1 MRFSAVPV
9 FASQFFIR
17 YSSFFISHSVAMSTI
32 LDTIVAHKRRE
43 VAARRELVPTKLL
56 ETSLYFRSK
65 PLSLRHY
72 LLRENGSGIIAEF
85 KRKSPSKGWINQY
98 APVERTTLGYM
109 QAGAMALSILTDA
122 EFFGGKNEDLT
133 TARRFNFCPIV
144 RKDFVVDEYQIIEA
158 KSNGADAVLLISAVL
173 TPEEI
178 GSLGRLAKSLGLE
191 VLLEV
196 HDGDELARSAVA
208 DAVDLIGVNN
218 RNLHDFSLSLDTSM
232 VLAEAIP
239 SEFVKVSESGI
250 STAAAI
256 MQLREA
262 GYRGFLL
269 GEAFMR
275 NARPERACAA
285 LVQELA
291 GVSRSA
297 ALIS

>member
-1 MRFSAVPV
+1 M
-9 FASQFFIR
+9 SQ
-17 YSSFFISHSVAMSTI
+17 ATI
-32 LDTIVAHKRRE
+32 LDTIVAHKRQE
-43 VAARRELVPTKLL
+43 IASRRELVPVKLL
-56 ETSLYFRSK
+56 ETSLYFNAQ
-65 PLSLRHY
+65 PLSLRKY
-72 LLRENGSGIIAEF
+72 LLREGGSGLIAEF

-109 QAGAMALSILTDA
+109 QAGAAALSILTDT

-144 RKDFVVDEYQIIEA
+144 RKDFVVDEYQILES
-158 KSNGADAVLLISAVL
+158 KSVGADAVLLIAAVL
-173 TPEEI
+173 TPAEI
-178 GSLGRLAKSLGLE
+178 DTLGRLARSLGLE

-196 HDGDELARSAVA
+196 HDGEELARSINA
-208 DAVDLIGVNN
+208 DAVNLIGVNN

-232 VLAEAIP
+232 ALAEAIP
-239 SEFVKVSESGI
+239 NEFVKVSESGI

-256 MQLREA
+256 GQLREV

-275 NARPERACAA
+275 HARPERACAA

-291 GVSRSA
+291 
-297 ALIS
+297 ALPKSESVVA